1 MNRKVI
7 YLLVAVAF
15 VFFITSF
22 IIFLKSRGDIGQ
34 KDLDVKEK
42 QVQEEIDEPKI
53 LKLKLFYYTGGS
65 LYMKPVSYEIQDTE
79 FKNELYAKI
88 INMLIKGEKNTISPV
103 PEGLLLRSLFYI
115 KTKKMLVLDFN
126 ESLISAFPAGSSAEL
141 EFIYFIVDNLCFNFE
156 EIKMVK
162 FLIAGNEY
170 KTISGH
176 IDIENPFYP
185 DYRYLRIE

>member
-7 YLLVAVAF
+7 YILIAVAF
-15 VFFITSF
+15 IFFITSF
-22 IIFLKSRGDIGQ
+22 IIFLKSKGDLGR
-34 KDLDVKEK
+34 KDFEVGEK
-42 QVQEEIDEPKI
+42 QVQEETEEPKI

-65 LYMKPVSYEIQDTE
+65 LYMKPVAYEIPDSE
-79 FKNELYAKI
+79 FRNELYAKI
-88 INMLIKGEKNTISPV
+88 IDVLIKGEKNTISPV
-103 PEGLLLRSLFYI
+103 PEGLLLRSLYYI
-115 KTKKMLVLDFN
+115 NQKKMLVLDFN
-126 ESLISAFPAGSSAEL
+126 ENLISAFPAGSSAEL
-141 EFIYFIVDNLCFNFE
+141 EFIYFIVDNLCFNFD